1 MVRPIMNSINEQ
13 IYWLLEELVIV
24 KKCILWSSPVNKIYV
39 QSSSINI
46 VKYDEL

>member
-1 MVRPIMNSINEQ
+1 MVRLIMNSINEQ
-13 IYWLLEELVIV
+13 IYWILEVLVLL
-24 KKCILWSSPVNKIYV
+24 KCILWSSPVNKIYV